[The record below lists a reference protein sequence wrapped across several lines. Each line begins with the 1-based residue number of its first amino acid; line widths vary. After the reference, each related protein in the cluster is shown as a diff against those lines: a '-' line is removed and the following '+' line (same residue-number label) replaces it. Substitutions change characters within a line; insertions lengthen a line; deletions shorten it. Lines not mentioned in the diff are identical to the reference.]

1 MGTYTSNKAK
11 SGIPARAVHAG
22 VNTVVGVYSATAA
35 ITAASVIQMVKI
47 PKGATVIAVR
57 TLGYA
62 GAESQGLSVGDGNS
76 SARYNATTSASAA
89 TPILHNTV
97 GLGYTY
103 TADDTIDV
111 TVVDLTSATGLG
123 VLTLAADYVMD
134 N

>member
-1 MGTYTSNKAK
+1 MGLYTSNKAA
-11 SGIPARAVHAG
+11 SGVQARAVHAG
-22 VNTVVGVYSATAA
+22 VNSVVGVYTATAA

-57 TLGYA
+57 THGYT

-89 TPILHNTV
+89 TPILHNTI

-111 TVVDLTSATGLG
+111 TVVDLTSATALG
-123 VLTLAADYVMD
+123 FITMAVDYIMD